1 MNKITK
7 AIKQLKAIV
16 PIINKKYRSHAEQVI
31 QLFSDRKIEKTKEA
45 ENLLI
50 QLASRGLAP
59 QSAIKKI
66 TEKYSKAES
75 ATGKLS
81 RPTLKNIA
89 NKIKTFFVSGV
100 IKSSATYTGIFKKT
114 GEIKTKTYQLTDE
127 PFAVLI
133 KAKNQEEAEQKY
145 HADAEA
151 HYAITR
157 PTEDSN
163 INRSRKFEGADIIFD
178 LRS

>member
-7 AIKQLKAIV
+7 AIKQLMAIV

-81 RPTLKNIA
+81 RPTAKNIA
-89 NKIKTFFVSGV
+89 NKIKTKTTSLVTTM
-100 IKSSATYTGIFKKT
+100 ITRKTKSSWHRLLATQCDRKSG
-114 GEIKTKTYQLTDE
+114 GS
-127 PFAVLI
+127 V
-133 KAKNQEEAEQKY
+133 
-145 HADAEA
+145 
-151 HYAITR
+151 R
-157 PTEDSN
+157 SDSLSYGFHTN
-163 INRSRKFEGADIIFD
+163 H
-178 LRS
+178 